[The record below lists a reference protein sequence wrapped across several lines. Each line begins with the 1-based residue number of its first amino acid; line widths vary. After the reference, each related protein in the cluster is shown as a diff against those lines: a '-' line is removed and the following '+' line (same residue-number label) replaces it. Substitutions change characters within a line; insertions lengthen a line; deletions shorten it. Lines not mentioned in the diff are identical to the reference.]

1 MALLINPIDLRMKTN
16 ILDSTILG
24 TSFIAGLTGF
34 LDNYAGFMITVG
46 SAILVGYIRYR
57 EHKKTMELMELD
69 KQLKQKQLKE

>member
-1 MALLINPIDLRMKTN
+1 MALLLKIPELRMKTN

-24 TSFIAGLTGF
+24 TSFIAGLTGL
-34 LDNYAGFMITVG
+34 LDNYAGFIITAS

-69 KQLKQKQLKE
+69 KQLKQKELNE